1 MQKMRLVIEKLIKWC
16 IYGMFF
22 LTIFTVAIALFSS
35 ETKGEAG
42 IGSFDSQHMN
52 ENWLLER
59 NGDTSYISLPQPIN
73 TDKDEILTIKN
84 TLPSD
89 LVDGCSLLT
98 RASMADLYI
107 YVNGELREQYATE
120 SIDNMSY
127 YIPSAYVVTELSE
140 EDSGAEIMIKIRSKM
155 RTTLNEVQISRGN
168 NAWFQII
175 QNSLLSNAVVLF
187 VILLGII
194 LVIVSGIMRSI
205 SENTRMTFFLGLFM
219 VDLGIWVLSES
230 NLRQLI
236 FAKPSM
242 SQFFAYWSVELL
254 GAFACMYFDVVQH
267 KKHHKSYVTIE
278 FLITAQLLINIVL
291 HFTGIAELYQTL
303 PISHVW
309 LGIGVLTAAI
319 NIFNDIKSKRIR
331 KYRVTAFGMAGF
343 LVMAVF
349 ELAGFYI
356 TRFHVF
362 GIFAC
367 IGLVILAVATIV
379 QMMIDQMREAK
390 KRHSKQT
397 QMIVNTIETIA
408 MAIDAKDEYTGG
420 HSERVGQYA
429 AILARGM
436 AADYDFSE
444 EDILRIHYIGIMH
457 DIGKIGV
464 ADTVLNKPGRLTESE
479 FSLMKKHVEIGSEML
494 TGMNESIS
502 GLVDGIRYHHERF
515 DGKGYPEG
523 LADTEIPLIARIL
536 CIVDCY
542 DAMTS
547 NRVYRKRLTDEEV
560 RAEFIRCAGT
570 QFDPALVEI
579 FVKLLDSGEMHPYTV
594 DGMATSENGIV
605 LKSAVLEN
613 RLQEMTKSQD
623 TLLNHPEHV
632 RMLCFIMKLKEI
644 KKEHTDVYIIR
655 LRDGKIPS
663 DAEKCSVVENMIK
676 SHMRVKDVSIECND
690 RMKIIALF
698 DKTDE
703 ELGRFE
709 KDLMERSAYVFF
721 ERI

>member
-1 MQKMRLVIEKLIKWC
+1 MQNTRFIIEKLIKWFV
-16 IYGMFF
+16 YGIFL
-22 LTIFTVAIALFSS
+22 LTIFTVVIALFSD
-35 ETKGEAG
+35 ETEGEAG
-42 IGSFDSQHMN
+42 IGSFDSQPMN

-59 NGDTSYISLPQPIN
+59 NGGASYISLPQSVN
-73 TDKDEILTIKN
+73 TDKDEILILKN

-89 LVDGCSLLT
+89 LSEGCSLLT

-107 YVNGELREQYATE
+107 YINGELREQYATE

-140 EDSGAEIMIKIRSKM
+140 ADSGAEIMIKIRAKT
-155 RTTLNEVQISRGN
+155 RTTLNEVQISKGN
-168 NAWFQII
+168 NAWFRII
-175 QNSLLSNAVVLF
+175 QNNLPVNAVVLV

-194 LVIVSGIMRSI
+194 LVIVSGIMWHI

-219 VDLGIWVLSES
+219 ADLGIWVISES
-230 NLRQLI
+230 NLRQLV
-236 FAKPSM
+236 FSKPSM
-242 SQFFAYWSVELL
+242 SQYFAYWSVELL
-254 GAFACMYFDVVQH
+254 GAFACMYFDEVQH

-278 FLITAQLLINIVL
+278 LLIAVQLLINIVL
-291 HFTGIAELYQTL
+291 HFIGIAEFYETL
-303 PISHVW
+303 MISHIW

-319 NIFNDIKSKRIR
+319 NIINDIRSKRIR
-331 KYRVTAFGMAGF
+331 QYLVTAFGMVGF
-343 LVMAVF
+343 LIMAVF
-349 ELAGFYI
+349 ELVGFYI

-367 IGLVILAVATIV
+367 SGLVILAVATVV
-379 QMMIDQMREAK
+379 QVLIDQMREAK
-390 KRHSKQT
+390 ERHNKQT

-464 ADTVLNKPGRLTESE
+464 ADTVLNKTGRLTDSE

-494 TGMNESIS
+494 AGMNDSIS

-523 LADTEIPLIARIL
+523 LSDTEIPLVARIL
-536 CIVDCY
+536 CLADCY

-547 NRVYRKRLTDEEV
+547 NRVYRKRLTDEAV

-570 QFDPALVEI
+570 QFDPALAEI

-594 DGMATSENGIV
+594 EGMATSKKGIV
-605 LKSAVLEN
+605 LKSALLED
-613 RLQEMTKSQD
+613 RLQKMTMSQD
-623 TLLNHPEHV
+623 ILVNHPEHV
-632 RMLCFIMKLKEI
+632 RMLCFIMKLKEK
-644 KKEHTDVYIIR
+644 KKERTDVYFIR
-655 LRDGKIPS
+655 LRDVEIPS
-663 DAEKCSVVENMIK
+663 DIENCSVVENMIK
-676 SHMRVKDVSIECND
+676 SHMRMKDVSIECND
-690 RMKIIALF
+690 SMKIIALF

-703 ELGRFE
+703 EIVRFE
-709 KDLMERSAYVFF
+709 KDLNAQLAYVSF

>member
-1 MQKMRLVIEKLIKWC
+1 MQKMGLVIEKLVKWFV
-16 IYGMFF
+16 YGIFF
-22 LTIFTVAIALFSS
+22 VTIFTVVIALFSN
-35 ETKGEAG
+35 ETEGEAG
-42 IGSFDSQHMN
+42 IGSFYSQPMN

-59 NGDTSYISLPQPIN
+59 NGGSSYISLPQSVN
-73 TDKDEILTIKN
+73 TDKDEILILKN

-89 LVDGCSLLT
+89 LPDGCSLLT

-107 YVNGELREQYATE
+107 YINGELREQYATE

-140 EDSGAEIMIKIRSKM
+140 EDSGTEIMIKIRAKTK
-155 RTTLNEVQISRGN
+155 TTLNEVQISKGN
-168 NAWFQII
+168 NVWFQII
-175 QNSLLSNAVVLF
+175 QNSLPVNAVVLF
-187 VILLGII
+187 VIILGII
-194 LVIVSGIMRSI
+194 LVIVSGIMRHI

-219 VDLGIWVLSES
+219 TDLGIWVISES
-230 NLRQLI
+230 DLRQLV
-236 FAKPSM
+236 FAKPSL
-242 SQFFAYWSVELL
+242 SQYFAYWSVELL
-254 GAFACMYFDVVQH
+254 GAFACMYFDEVQH

-278 FLITAQLLINIVL
+278 LLISVQLLINIAL
-291 HFTGIAELYQTL
+291 HFTGIAEFYETL
-303 PISHVW
+303 MISHLW

-319 NIFNDIKSKRIR
+319 NILNDIRSKRIR
-331 KYRVTAFGMAGF
+331 QYLVTAFGMAGF
-343 LVMAVF
+343 LIMAVF

-367 IGLVILAVATIV
+367 SGLVILAVATIV
-379 QMMIDQMREAK
+379 QVLIDQMREAK
-390 KRHSKQT
+390 ERHNKQT

-464 ADTVLNKPGRLTESE
+464 ADTVLNKPGRLTDSE

-494 TGMNESIS
+494 VGMNESIS

-523 LADTEIPLIARIL
+523 LSDTEIPLVARIL

-560 RAEFIRCAGT
+560 RAEFIHCAGT

-594 DGMATSENGIV
+594 DGMATSEKGTV

-623 TLLNHPEHV
+623 TLVNHPEHV

-655 LRDGKIPS
+655 LKDVEIPL
-663 DAEKCSVVENMIK
+663 DAENGSVVENMIK

-690 RMKIIALF
+690 SMKIIALF

-709 KDLMERSAYVFF
+709 KDLNAHSVYVSF
-721 ERI
+721 ECI

>member
-1 MQKMRLVIEKLIKWC
+1 MQKTGLVIEKLIKWVV
-16 IYGMFF
+16 YGVFF
-22 LTIFTVAIALFSS
+22 LTIFTVVIALFSN
-35 ETKGEAG
+35 ETEGEAG
-42 IGSFDSQHMN
+42 IGSFDSQSMN

-59 NGDTSYISLPQPIN
+59 NGESVYISLPKSVN
-73 TDKDEILTIKN
+73 TDKDEILSIKN

-89 LVDGCSLLT
+89 LSDSCSLLT

-120 SIDNMSY
+120 SIDNISY

-140 EDSGAEIMIKIRSKM
+140 EDSGAEIIIKIRAKAQ
-155 RTTLNEVQISRGN
+155 TTLNEVQISKGN

-175 QNSLLSNAVVLF
+175 KNNLPVNAVVLV
-187 VILLGII
+187 VITLGII
-194 LVIVSGIMRSI
+194 LVIVSGIMRHI

-219 VDLGIWVLSES
+219 TDLGIWVISES
-230 NLRQLI
+230 NLRQLF
-236 FAKPSM
+236 FAKPSL

-254 GAFACMYFDVVQH
+254 GAFACMYFDEVQH
-267 KKHHKSYVTIE
+267 KKHHKSYVIIE
-278 FLITAQLLINIVL
+278 LLISVQLLINIVL

-303 PISHVW
+303 MISHLW

-319 NIFNDIKSKRIR
+319 NIFIDIRSKRI
-331 KYRVTAFGMAGF
+331 KQYMVTAFGMAGF

-349 ELAGFYI
+349 ELVGFYV

-367 IGLVILAVATIV
+367 MGLVILAVATVV
-379 QMMIDQMREAK
+379 QVSIDQMREAK
-390 KRHSKQT
+390 ERHNLQT
-397 QMIVNTIETIA
+397 QMIINTIETIA

-436 AADYDFSE
+436 AADYDLSE

-494 TGMNESIS
+494 AGMNDSIS

-523 LADTEIPLIARIL
+523 LSDTEIPLVARIL
-536 CIVDCY
+536 CLADCY

-547 NRVYRKRLTDEEV
+547 NRVYRKRLTDEAV

-570 QFDPALVEI
+570 QFDPALTEI

-594 DGMATSENGIV
+594 EGMATSEKGTV

-613 RLQEMTKSQD
+613 RLQEMTMSQD
-623 TLLNHPEHV
+623 TLVNHPEQV
-632 RMLCFIMKLKEI
+632 RMLCFIMKLKEK
-644 KKEHTDVYIIR
+644 KKECTDVYFIR
-655 LRDGKIPS
+655 LRDVEIPS
-663 DAEKCSVVENMIK
+663 DVENGSVVESLKQISRGQPRNKGHSKQTI
-676 SHMRVKDVSIECND
+676 
-690 RMKIIALF
+690 
-698 DKTDE
+698 
-703 ELGRFE
+703 
-709 KDLMERSAYVFF
+709 
-721 ERI
+721 

>member
-1 MQKMRLVIEKLIKWC
+1 MQNTRFIIEKLIKWFV
-16 IYGMFF
+16 YGIFL
-22 LTIFTVAIALFSS
+22 LTIFTVVIALFSD
-35 ETKGEAG
+35 ETEGEAG
-42 IGSFDSQHMN
+42 IGSFDSQPMN

-59 NGDTSYISLPQPIN
+59 NGGASYISLPQSVN
-73 TDKDEILTIKN
+73 TDKDEILILKN

-89 LVDGCSLLT
+89 LSEGCSLLT

-107 YVNGELREQYATE
+107 YINGELREQYATE

-140 EDSGAEIMIKIRSKM
+140 ADSGAEIMIKIRAKT
-155 RTTLNEVQISRGN
+155 RTTLNEVQISKGN
-168 NAWFQII
+168 NAWFRII
-175 QNSLLSNAVVLF
+175 QNNLPVNAVVLV
-187 VILLGII
+187 VITLGII
-194 LVIVSGIMRSI
+194 LVIVSGIMRHI

-219 VDLGIWVLSES
+219 TDLGIWVISES
-230 NLRQLI
+230 NLRQLF
-236 FAKPSM
+236 FAKPSL

-254 GAFACMYFDVVQH
+254 GAFACMYFDEVQH
-267 KKHHKSYVTIE
+267 KKHHKSYVIIE
-278 FLITAQLLINIVL
+278 LLISVQLLINIAL

-303 PISHVW
+303 MISHLW

-319 NIFNDIKSKRIR
+319 NIINDIRSKRI
-331 KYRVTAFGMAGF
+331 KQYLVTAFGMAGF

-349 ELAGFYI
+349 ELVGFYV

-367 IGLVILAVATIV
+367 IGLVILAVATVV
-379 QMMIDQMREAK
+379 QVLIDQMLEAK
-390 KRHSKQT
+390 ERHNLQT
-397 QMIVNTIETIA
+397 QMIINTIETIA

-436 AADYDFSE
+436 AADYDLSE

-494 TGMNESIS
+494 AGMNDSIS

-523 LADTEIPLIARIL
+523 LSDTEIPLVARIL
-536 CIVDCY
+536 CLADCY

-547 NRVYRKRLTDEEV
+547 NRVYRKRLTDEAV

-570 QFDPALVEI
+570 QFDPALAEI

-594 DGMATSENGIV
+594 EGMATSKKGIV
-605 LKSAVLEN
+605 LKSALLEE
-613 RLQEMTKSQD
+613 RLQKMTMSQD
-623 TLLNHPEHV
+623 ILVNHPEHV
-632 RMLCFIMKLKEI
+632 RMLCFIMKLKEK
-644 KKEHTDVYIIR
+644 KKERTDVYFIR
-655 LRDGKIPS
+655 LRDVEIPS
-663 DAEKCSVVENMIK
+663 DIENGSVVENMIK
-676 SHMRVKDVSIECND
+676 SHMRMKDVSIECND
-690 RMKIIALF
+690 SMKIIALF

-703 ELGRFE
+703 EIVRFE
-709 KDLMERSAYVFF
+709 KDLNAQLAYVSF

>member
-1 MQKMRLVIEKLIKWC
+1 MQKNRLVIEKLVKWFV
-16 IYGMFF
+16 YGMFF
-22 LTIFTVAIALFSS
+22 LTIFTVVIALFSN
-35 ETKGEAG
+35 ETEGEAG
-42 IGSFDSQHMN
+42 IGSFDSQSMN

-59 NGDTSYISLPQPIN
+59 NGESSSISLPQTVN
-73 TDKDEILTIKN
+73 THKDEILSIKN

-89 LVDGCSLLT
+89 LSDGCSLLT

-107 YVNGELREQYATE
+107 YVDGELREQYATE
-120 SIDNMSY
+120 TIDNKPY
-127 YIPSAYVVTELSE
+127 YNPSAYVVTELSE
-140 EDSGAEIMIKIRSKM
+140 ADSGAEILIKIRAKTK
-155 RTTLNEVQISRGN
+155 TTLNEVEISKGN
-168 NAWFQII
+168 NAWFRII
-175 QNSLLSNAVVLF
+175 QNNLPVNAVVLV

-194 LVIVSGIMRSI
+194 LVIVSGIMRHI
-205 SENTRMTFFLGLFM
+205 SDNTRMTFFLGLFM
-219 VDLGIWVLSES
+219 TDLGIWVISES
-230 NLRQLI
+230 NLRQLV
-236 FAKPSM
+236 FAKPSL
-242 SQFFAYWSVELL
+242 SGYFAYWSVELL
-254 GAFACMYFDVVQH
+254 GAFACMYFDEVQH

-278 FLITAQLLINIVL
+278 FLISVQLLINIAL
-291 HFTGIAELYQTL
+291 HFTGIAEFYKTL
-303 PISHVW
+303 MISHLW
-309 LGIGVLTAAI
+309 LGIGVLTATI
-319 NIFNDIKSKRIR
+319 NIINDIRSKRIR
-331 KYRVTAFGMAGF
+331 QYLVTAFGMAGF

-349 ELAGFYI
+349 ELVGFYV

-367 IGLVILAVATIV
+367 SGLVILAVATVV
-379 QMMIDQMREAK
+379 QVLIDQMWEAK
-390 KRHSKQT
+390 ERHNKQT

-523 LADTEIPLIARIL
+523 LSDTEIPLVARIL

-560 RAEFIRCAGT
+560 RAEFMRCAGT

-594 DGMATSENGIV
+594 DGMATSEKGTV

-613 RLQEMTKSQD
+613 RLQEMIKSQD
-623 TLLNHPEHV
+623 TLVNHPEHV

-644 KKEHTDVYIIR
+644 KKERTDVYIIR
-655 LRDGKIPS
+655 LKDVEIPL
-663 DAEKCSVVENMIK
+663 DAENCSVVEKMIK

-690 RMKIIALF
+690 SMKIIALF

-703 ELGRFE
+703 EIERFE
-709 KDLMERSAYVFF
+709 KDLIAHSAYVFF
-721 ERI
+721 ESI

>member
-1 MQKMRLVIEKLIKWC
+1 MQKTGLLIEKLIKWVV
-16 IYGMFF
+16 YGVFF
-22 LTIFTVAIALFSS
+22 LTIFTVVLALFSN
-35 ETKGEAG
+35 ETEGEAG
-42 IGSFDSQHMN
+42 IGSFDSQSMN

-59 NGDTSYISLPQPIN
+59 NGESVYISLPKSVN
-73 TDKDEILTIKN
+73 TDKDEILSIKN

-89 LVDGCSLLT
+89 LADGCSLLT

-127 YIPSAYVVTELSE
+127 YIPSAYVVSELSE
-140 EDSGAEIMIKIRSKM
+140 ADSGAEIMIKIRTKT
-155 RTTLNEVQISRGN
+155 RTTLNEVQISKGN

-175 QNSLLSNAVVLF
+175 LNSLPVNAVVLF
-187 VILLGII
+187 VIILGII
-194 LVIVSGIMRSI
+194 LVIVSGIMRHI
-205 SENTRMTFFLGLFM
+205 SENSRMTFLLGLFM
-219 VDLGIWVLSES
+219 TDLGIWVISES

-254 GAFACMYFDVVQH
+254 GAFACMYFDEVQH
-267 KKHHKSYVTIE
+267 KKHHKSYVIIE
-278 FLITAQLLINIVL
+278 LLISVQLLINSAL
-291 HFTGIAELYQTL
+291 HFTGIAEFYETL
-303 PISHVW
+303 MISHLW
-309 LGIGVLTAAI
+309 LGIGVLTGAI
-319 NIFNDIKSKRIR
+319 NIINDIRSKRIR
-331 KYRVTAFGMAGF
+331 QYLVTAFGMGGF

-349 ELAGFYI
+349 ELVGFYI

-362 GIFAC
+362 GVFAC
-367 IGLVILAVATIV
+367 SGLVILAVATVV
-379 QMMIDQMREAK
+379 QVLIDQMREAK
-390 KRHSKQT
+390 ERHNLQT
-397 QMIVNTIETIA
+397 QMIINTIETIA

-444 EDILRIHYIGIMH
+444 EDILRIQYIGIMH

-523 LADTEIPLIARIL
+523 LSDTEIPLIARIL

-547 NRVYRKRLTDEEV
+547 NRVYRKRLTDNEV

-594 DGMATSENGIV
+594 DGMATSEKGIV

-623 TLLNHPEHV
+623 TLVSHPEHV
-632 RMLCFIMKLKEI
+632 RMLCFIMKLKER
-644 KKEHTDVYIIR
+644 KKEHTNVYIIR
-655 LRDGKIPS
+655 LKDDEIPS
-663 DAEKCSVVENMIK
+663 ETENGSVVENMIK

-690 RMKIIALF
+690 SMKIIALF

-703 ELGRFE
+703 EIVRFE
-709 KDLMERSAYVFF
+709 KDLNAQLAYISF

>member
-1 MQKMRLVIEKLIKWC
+1 MEC
-16 IYGMFF
+16 FF
-22 LTIFTVAIALFSS
+22 LRFLLLLLRYLAMRRG
-35 ETKGEAG
+35 GEAG
-42 IGSFDSQHMN
+42 IGSFDSQSMN
-52 ENWLLER
+52 ENWILER
-59 NGDTSYISLPQPIN
+59 NGESTFISLPQSVN
-73 TDKDEILTIKN
+73 TDKGEVLIIKN

-89 LVDGCSLLT
+89 LSDGCSLLT
-98 RASMADLYI
+98 RASMADIYI
-107 YVNGELREQYATE
+107 YINDELREQYATE

-127 YIPSAYVVTELSE
+127 YIPSAYIVTELSE
-140 EDSGAEIMIKIRSKM
+140 EDSGAEIMIKIRAKAH
-155 RTTLNEVQISRGN
+155 TVLNEVQISKGN
-168 NAWFQII
+168 NVWFRII
-175 QNSLLSNAVVLF
+175 QNSLPVNAVVLV

-194 LVIVSGIMRSI
+194 LVIVSGVMQHI
-205 SENTRMTFFLGLFM
+205 SENTRMTSFLGILM
-219 VDLGIWVLSES
+219 IDLGIWVLSES
-230 NLRQLI
+230 NLRQLV
-236 FAKPSM
+236 FAKPSL
-242 SQFFAYWSVELL
+242 SQYFSYWSVELL
-254 GAFACMYFDVVQH
+254 GAFACMYFDEVQH
-267 KKHHKSYVTIE
+267 KKHHKSYFIVE
-278 FLITAQLLINIVL
+278 LLISIQLLINVAL
-291 HFTGIAELYQTL
+291 HFTGIAEFYKTL
-303 PISHVW
+303 MISHIW
-309 LGIGVLTAAI
+309 LGIGVLTATI
-319 NIFNDIKSKRIR
+319 NIVNDIRSKRIR
-331 KYRVTAFGMAGF
+331 QYLVTAFGMAGF

-349 ELAGFYI
+349 ELVGFYI

-367 IGLVILAVATIV
+367 SGLVILAVATVV
-379 QMMIDQMREAK
+379 QVLIDQMREAK
-390 KRHSKQT
+390 ERHNKQT
-397 QMIVNTIETIA
+397 QMIVNTIETVA

-464 ADTVLNKPGRLTESE
+464 ADTVLNKPGRLTDSE

-515 DGKGYPEG
+515 DGKGYPQG
-523 LADTEIPLIARIL
+523 LSDTEIPLVARIL

-547 NRVYRKRLTDEEV
+547 NRVYRKRLTDEKV

-594 DGMATSENGIV
+594 DGMATSEKGIV

-613 RLQEMTKSQD
+613 RLQEMKKSQD
-623 TLLNHPEHV
+623 TLVNHPEHV

-655 LRDGKIPS
+655 LKDVEIPS
-663 DAEKCSVVENMIK
+663 DTENGSVVESMIK
-676 SHMRVKDVSIECND
+676 SHMRVRDVSIECND
-690 RMKIIALF
+690 NMKIIALF
-698 DKTDE
+698 DKTEE
-703 ELGRFE
+703 ELERFE
-709 KDLMERSAYVFF
+709 KDLIAHSAYVFF
-721 ERI
+721 ECI